1 MKEHVILASESW
13 CDNKEGGRTRCLQH
27 DVQAFYHDDYIGG
40 GGRWRERGTIENL
53 ICTFKN
59 DITRY
64 PTSILQEA
72 INGFAKILL
81 EDMPK
86 VLERIGLDSIR
97 VSVVPRAKKED
108 SFRDDQKLFRQT
120 IKWFA
125 IKFPKFEDGTM
136 DIIRHT
142 DTKTTH
148 LSHRNTDGGGS
159 GKMPYK
165 GITLETCEISSNI
178 AGKDILLIDD
188 LYTRSVG
195 IDEDCIQALYDKG
208 ANKVFFYSIGKT
220 VYRRL
225 SSPATPNI
233 FNNNNPIIL

>member
-13 CDNKEGGRTRCLQH
+13 CDRKGGGRTRCLAV
-27 DVQAFYHDDYIGG
+27 DTMAFYHDDYMG
-40 GGRWRERGTIENL
+40 GGRWREPGTIENL

-64 PTSILQEA
+64 SPAVLQEVV
-72 INGFAKILL
+72 NRFTLILK
-81 EDMPK
+81 EDIPQILK
-86 VLERIGLDSIR
+86 RTGVDALRIC
-97 VSVVPRAKKED
+97 VVPRAKREE

-120 IKWFA
+120 ITWYA
-125 IKFPKFEDGTM
+125 QQALGIEDGTM

-148 LSHRNTDGGGS
+148 LSHNNNDGGGN
-159 GKMPYK
+159 GDKPYK
-165 GITLETCEISSNI
+165 DITNDTCTISENVI
-178 AGKDILLIDD
+178 GKNILLIDD

-208 ANKVFFYSIGKT
+208 AKKVYFYSVGKT
-220 VYRRL
+220 IYRKQQQ
-225 SSPATPNI
+225 I
-233 FNNNNPIIL
+233 NNFVEDNDLPF